1 MAFDKGKYDMDYAKA
16 HITRKH
22 IPFNDTV
29 PEDVELLAWLS
40 KQENVT
46 QYIKQLIRAD
56 IECSRCEYWNEC
68 TKCIY
73 DGDSLSKRLS
83 DRKRTR
89 QTP

>member
-1 MAFDKGKYDMDYAKA
+1 MATEAQKRATLKYDAA
-16 HITRKH
+16 HTRNYHLKLNTGTDAD
-22 IPFNDTV
+22 I
-29 PEDVELLAWLS
+29 VEQLS
-40 KQENVT
+40 RQESI
-46 QYIKQLIRAD
+46 QGYIKQLIRAD

-89 QTP
+89 

>member
-1 MAFDKGKYDMDYAKA
+1 MAFDKGKYDMNYAKA

-40 KQENVT
+40 NQENVT
-46 QYIKQLIRAD
+46 HYIKQLIRAD

-89 QTP
+89 QTL

>member
-1 MAFDKGKYDMDYAKA
+1 MAFDKGKYDMNYAKA

-73 DGDSLSKRLS
+73 NGDSLSKRLS
-83 DRKRTR
+83 DRKRTHK
-89 QTP
+89 TL